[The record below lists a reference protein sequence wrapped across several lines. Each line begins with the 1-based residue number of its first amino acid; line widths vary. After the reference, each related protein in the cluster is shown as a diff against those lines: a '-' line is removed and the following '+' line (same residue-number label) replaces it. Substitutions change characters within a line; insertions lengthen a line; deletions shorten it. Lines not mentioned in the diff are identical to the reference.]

1 MSDTAYIVA
10 AWAGTF
16 AAVGL
21 YAFSVI
27 RRGRKLKG
35 AAAQD
40 GSFQVCILPERT
52 WPETRDRHH
61 AGIGPGRIMG
71 RVCDP
76 RGYPFY
82 KFRIN

>member
-27 RRGRKLKG
+27 RRGRRLSRIVP
-35 AAAQD
+35 QD
-40 GSFQVCILPERT
+40 KRRWL
-52 WPETRDRHH
+52 
-61 AGIGPGRIMG
+61 
-71 RVCDP
+71 
-76 RGYPFY
+76 
-82 KFRIN
+82 